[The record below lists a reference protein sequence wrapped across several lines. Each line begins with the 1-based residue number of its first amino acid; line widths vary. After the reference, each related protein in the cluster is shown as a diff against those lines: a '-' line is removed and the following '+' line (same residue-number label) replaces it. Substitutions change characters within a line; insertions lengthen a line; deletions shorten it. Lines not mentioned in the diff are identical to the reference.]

1 MPSPQL
7 VPSANPV
14 AGLSTVRSSSTVPMV
29 IASNRGPLSF
39 AFDDNGMPAPVG
51 PAGGLAGSLH
61 DLVAGSGATWVSCAM
76 SDADR
81 AAVTAGLMHQDG
93 LRIVALQPDPDDYA
107 MAYDVVSNAT
117 LWFTHHHLYDLTR
130 RPRFD
135 RHWYRAWEAYRSF
148 NQEMA
153 AQIAAEAGHGAVV
166 LVQDYHL
173 ALVPAEVRSLRPD
186 LAVVHFSHT
195 PFADPGVLRVLPDHA
210 ALELL
215 AGMAGATAC
224 GFHTRRW
231 ANAFAACCTDW
242 GVAAPRTFASPLTP
256 DPDRLVARAAS
267 PSCATAADHLLAQ
280 VGDRT
285 MILRVDRVEPSK
297 NLVRG
302 FWAFDDLLDRHP
314 EHRGRVVLVALAYAS
329 RQGLA
334 EYLAYRSEVEQ
345 AASLVNERWGTA
357 TWTPVMLDIADNPD
371 RSFAALANADI
382 LMVNPVRDG
391 LNLVAKEGP
400 IVNRR
405 DGVLVL
411 SREAGAHDELTG
423 PVLSVNP
430 FDITATADA
439 LHQALTMP
447 PAERSARAEALRK
460 AITSRSPR
468 RWLDD
473 QLAAAAG

>member
-1 MPSPQL
+1 
-7 VPSANPV
+7 
-14 AGLSTVRSSSTVPMV
+14 MV

-39 AFDDNGMPAPVG
+39 AFGDDGMPAPIG
-51 PAGGLAGSLH
+51 SAGGLAGSLH

-81 AAVTAGLMHQDG
+81 AAVAAGLMHQDG
-93 LRIVALQPDPDDYA
+93 LRIVAVQPDPDDYA

-117 LWFTHHHLYDLTR
+117 LWFTHHHLFDLTR

-135 RHWYRAWEAYRSF
+135 HHWHRAWDAYRSF

-153 AQIAAEAGHGAVV
+153 EQVAAEAGPGAVV

-173 ALVPAEVRSLRPD
+173 ALVPAAVRSLRPD

-195 PFADPGVLRVLPDHA
+195 PFADPGMLRVLPDHA
-210 ALELL
+210 AVELL
-215 AGMAGATAC
+215 TGMAGATAC

-231 ANAFAACCTDW
+231 AAAFTACCADR
-242 GVAAPRTFASPLTP
+242 GVVAPRTFASPLTP
-256 DPDRLVARAAS
+256 DPDRLQARASS
-267 PSCATAADHLLAQ
+267 PACAAAADHLLTQ

-314 EHRGRVVLVALAYAS
+314 EHRDRVVFVALAYAS

-345 AASLVNERWGTA
+345 AASLINERWGTA

-382 LMVNPVRDG
+382 LLVNPIRDG

-411 SREAGAHDELTG
+411 SREAGAHDELAG

-430 FDITATADA
+430 FDITSTADA

-447 PAERSARAEALRK
+447 PAERADRAEALRQ

-473 QLAAAAG
+473 QLAAAAS